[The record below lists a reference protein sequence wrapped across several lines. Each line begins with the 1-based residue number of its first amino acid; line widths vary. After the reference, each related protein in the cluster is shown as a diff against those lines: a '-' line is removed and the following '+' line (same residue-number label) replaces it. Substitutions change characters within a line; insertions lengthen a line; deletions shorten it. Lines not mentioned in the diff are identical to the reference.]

1 MDTLTENYTCSFVF
15 INWVE
20 FLWKVS
26 LDFKQKQTLFLCP
39 LLKNKVPISN
49 NFFVFSS
56 FIFNSKDSIIICGSM
71 MFCQKYHRLC
81 YSNYNGRIKIP
92 WLKIP
97 MTYIPNC
104 FHANVF
110 FTPISRIFRINQLQN
125 IINSTKS
132 AKCHFLK
139 TFPCQQHE
147 NG

>member
-56 FIFNSKDSIIICGSM
+56 FIFNSKDSIIICGRSM

-81 YSNYNGRIKIP
+81 YSNYP
-92 WLKIP
+92 DTT
-97 MTYIPNC
+97 TYIPNC
-104 FHANVF
+104 FHANVCF
-110 FTPISRIFRINQLQN
+110 MPISRIFRINQLQN